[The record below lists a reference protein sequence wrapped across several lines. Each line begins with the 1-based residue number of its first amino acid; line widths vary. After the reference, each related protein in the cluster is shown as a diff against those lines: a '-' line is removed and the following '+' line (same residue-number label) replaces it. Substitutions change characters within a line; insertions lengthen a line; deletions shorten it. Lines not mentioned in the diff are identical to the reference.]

1 MKNLLKETLQVLK
14 DNDLTEK
21 DVSWVGSLDH
31 RISWSRFKVL
41 ANKDYDNGYGGQQVC
56 TDLLVVGKDWWLERH
71 EYDGSEW
78 WEFKKHPQGNLEKEA
93 FLASVFSDRD
103 CNDTISTVNNI

>member
-1 MKNLLKETLQVLK
+1 MKNLLEETLQALE
-14 DNDLTEK
+14 NQDLREA
-21 DVSWVGSLDH
+21 DVFWAGSVGH
-31 RISWSRFKVL
+31 RISWSKFKVL
-41 ANKDYDNGYGGQQVC
+41 ANKDYDNGYGGQEVC
-56 TDLLVVGKDWWLERH
+56 RDLLIVGKDWWFERH